1 MNKKQIRLLIEDRIQ
16 EYRYQQTVRKIADK
30 NNLFKN
36 NNYIDET
43 IINELTDLSKQIE
56 KLDTTED
63 TLSSINR
70 DNKQYTTEEV
80 IAILHKD
87 KTKSFKRVN
96 DENFIIYRGNYGDI
110 MMKIKDIVIR
120 PLPIFNYYQ
129 DLWLENINKGEK

>member
-43 IINELTDLSKQIE
+43 IINELTDLLKQIE

-129 DLWLENINKGEK
+129 DFWLENINKGEK

>member
-16 EYRYQQTVRKIADK
+16 EYRYQQTVRKITDK

-43 IINELTDLSKQIE
+43 IINELTDLLKQIE

-80 IAILHKD
+80 ITILHKD